1 MNTGQSRA
9 IGGFPD
15 SLVGG
20 CPVAVMVIEVPQ
32 ELKALGD
39 AMVEAMA
46 VVSRARAGRAGKAV
60 DYAAVEVAIG
70 EAAARIER
78 AGHEAVLQSLDVDR
92 PNVLIGGARYA
103 RVGRCEAT
111 YYTLAGPVVVE
122 RSLYREVGQRNAKV
136 VDPVSLRAGV
146 IADGWLP
153 RTASAMAH
161 QVQQV
166 TSREAEQG
174 ARQVGRLPYSRCSF
188 ERVAHAV
195 GALYVPAHG
204 DIEDALIE
212 EYEIPAAA
220 RSVSV
225 SVDRVSV
232 AMEESLPRP
241 VGRPK
246 KGAPKRPVARNFR
259 MAYCATVTL
268 HDGDGDALHTIRYGR
283 MPQGDAKNLC
293 EGLGADVAALL
304 LKRPGLKVAAL
315 CDGAAELWNL
325 LAEPLGREAL
335 GIDVHEL
342 VDLWHLL
349 EKLGRAAAVI
359 HGSGS
364 AGDVV
369 KGWRLRLLN
378 SSSAAEGIL
387 AELKQSGREQMQM
400 GESRPVHEAIT
411 YIENNGKRMDYA
423 AARRQGLP
431 VGSGNVEAT
440 CKSLVEVRMKRPG
453 ARWKEATGEHV
464 IQLRAVAL
472 SDRWDAAMD
481 LTLRPLRKAV
491 RAA

>member
-1 MNTGQSRA
+1 
-9 IGGFPD
+9 
-15 SLVGG
+15 
-20 CPVAVMVIEVPQ
+20 VAVMVIEVPE
-32 ELKALGD
+32 ELKPLGD
-39 AMVEAMA
+39 AMMDAIAA
-46 VVSRARAGRAGKAV
+46 VRKARAATGAGKAV

-70 EAAARIER
+70 GAAARIER
-78 AGHEAVLQSLDVDR
+78 AGHLTVLQSLDVDR
-92 PNVLIGGARYA
+92 PSVMIGGARFTK
-103 RVGRCEAT
+103 VGRCEAT

-122 RSLYREVGQRNAKV
+122 RSLYREAGKRNAKV

-146 IADGWLP
+146 VADGWLP

-166 TSREAEQG
+166 TSREAEES
-174 ARQVGRLPYSRCSF
+174 ARRLGRLPYSRSSF

-195 GALYVPAHG
+195 GDLYVPAHG

-212 EYEIPAAA
+212 EYEIPREA

-225 SVDRVSV
+225 SLDRVSV
-232 AMEESLPRP
+232 PMEEPRPRP

-246 KGAPKRPVARNFR
+246 KDDPKRPVARNFR

-268 HDGDGDALHTIRYGR
+268 HDRDGNGLHTIRYGR
-283 MPQGDAKNLC
+283 MPQGDARNLC

-304 LKRPGLKVAAL
+304 AKRPGLKVATL

-325 LAEPLGREAL
+325 LSEPLGEEAL
-335 GIDVHEL
+335 GTEVHKV

-349 EKLGRAAAVI
+349 EKLGRAAGVI
-359 HGSGS
+359 HGSS
-364 AGDVV
+364 AADEVV
-369 KGWRLRLLN
+369 QRWRLRLLN
-378 SSSAAEGIL
+378 SSRAAEAIL
-387 AELKQSGREQMQM
+387 GELKQSRREHVQV
-400 GESRPVHEAIT
+400 GDARPVHDAIT
-411 YIENNGKRMDYA
+411 YIENNGDRMDYA
-423 AARRQGLP
+423 TARRRGLP

-453 ARWKEATGEHV
+453 ARWKEESGEHV

-481 LTLRPLRKAV
+481 RTLKPLRKAV

>member
-1 MNTGQSRA
+1 MPSEGC
-9 IGGFPD
+9 PD
-15 SLVGG
+15 SLGGG
-20 CPVAVMVIEVPQ
+20 CPVAVMVIEVPE

-39 AMVEAMA
+39 AMVEALAA
-46 VVSRARAGRAGKAV
+46 VTKARAGTKGGKAM
-60 DYAAVEVAIG
+60 DYGAVEMAMG
-70 EAAARIER
+70 EAVARIER
-78 AGHEAVLQSLDVDR
+78 AGHQLVLQSLDVDL
-92 PNVLIGGARYA
+92 PAVLIDGVRHA
-103 RVGRCEAT
+103 RVGRCQAT
-111 YYTLAGPVVVE
+111 YYTLAGPVLVE
-122 RSLYREVGQRNAKV
+122 RSLYRPAGQRNAKV

-146 IADGWLP
+146 VEDGWLP
-153 RTASAMAH
+153 RTARAMAH

-166 TSREAEQG
+166 TSREAEES
-174 ARQVGRLPYSRCSF
+174 ARQLGRLPYSRCSF

-195 GALYVPAHG
+195 GEIYVPAHG

-212 EYEIPAAA
+212 RYEIPEQA

-225 SVDRVSV
+225 SLDRVSMP
-232 AMEESLPRP
+232 MEEPLPRP

-268 HDGDGDALHTIRYGR
+268 HDQEGEALHTIRYGR

-293 EGLGADVAALL
+293 EGLGADVAALRA
-304 LKRPGLKVAAL
+304 KNPGLSVSAL
-315 CDGAAELWNL
+315 CDGASEMWNL
-325 LAEPLGREAL
+325 LAEPLGEEAL
-335 GIDVHEL
+335 GTKVHEL
-342 VDLWHLL
+342 VDMWHLL
-349 EKLGRAAAVI
+349 EKLGRAAAVV

-364 AGDVV
+364 AGEVV
-369 KGWRLRLLN
+369 RGWRMKLLN
-378 SSSAAEGIL
+378 SSRAAEGIL
-387 AELKQSGREQMQM
+387 DELKQSGREHAQV

-411 YIENNGKRMDYA
+411 YIENNGDRMDYA
-423 AARRQGLP
+423 TARRRGLP

-453 ARWKEATGEHV
+453 ARWKEDSGEHV
-464 IQLRAVAL
+464 IHLRALAL

>member
-1 MNTGQSRA
+1 MA
-9 IGGFPD
+9 
-15 SLVGG
+15 
-20 CPVAVMVIEVPQ
+20 AMVIEVPE
-32 ELKALGD
+32 ELKALRD

-46 VVSRARAGRAGKAV
+46 VVAKARSGTGAGKAV
-60 DYAAVEVAIG
+60 DYGAIEVAIG
-70 EAAARIER
+70 EAAARVER
-78 AGHEAVLQSLDVDR
+78 AGHQAVLQSLDVDR
-92 PNVLIGGARYA
+92 PSVMIGGARFA
-103 RVGRCEAT
+103 KVGRCEAT

-146 IADGWLP
+146 VEDGWLP
-153 RTASAMAH
+153 ATASAMAH
-161 QVQQV
+161 QVQMV
-166 TSREAEQG
+166 TSREAEG
-174 ARQVGRLPYSRCSF
+174 SARRLGRLPYSRSSF

-212 EYEIPAAA
+212 QYEVPPEAS
-220 RSVSV
+220 SVSV
-225 SVDRVSV
+225 SLDRVSV
-232 AMEESLPRP
+232 PMEEPLPRP

-268 HDGDGDALHTIRYGR
+268 HDRDGNGLHTIRYGR
-283 MPQGDAKNLC
+283 MPQGDAKNLA

-304 LKRPGLKVAAL
+304 VKRPDLKVSAL

-325 LAEPLGREAL
+325 LAEPLGEEAL
-335 GIDVHEL
+335 RTEVHKL

-359 HGSGS
+359 HGGGS
-364 AGDVV
+364 ADEVV
-369 KGWRLRLLN
+369 KAWRMRLLN
-378 SSSAAEGIL
+378 SSHAAEVIL
-387 AELKQSGREQMQM
+387 AELKESGRAHVQV
-400 GESRPVHEAIT
+400 GDGCPVHDAIT
-411 YIENNGKRMDYA
+411 YIENNGDRMDYA
-423 AARRQGLP
+423 TARRRGLP

-453 ARWKEATGEHV
+453 SRWKEDSGERI
-464 IQLRAVAL
+464 IQLRAAAL
-472 SDRWDAAMD
+472 SDRWDEAMD

-491 RAA
+491 RAV

>member
-1 MNTGQSRA
+1 M
-9 IGGFPD
+9 
-15 SLVGG
+15 
-20 CPVAVMVIEVPQ
+20 AVMVIEVPQ

-39 AMVEAMA
+39 AMVEAIAA
-46 VVSRARAGRAGKAV
+46 VAKARAGTVAGKAV
-60 DYAAVEVAIG
+60 DYASVEVAIG

-78 AGHEAVLQSLDVDR
+78 AGHQAVLQSLDVDR
-92 PNVLIGGARYA
+92 ASVMIGGARYA
-103 RVGRCEAT
+103 KVGRCEAT

-146 IADGWLP
+146 IGDGWLP

-212 EYEIPAAA
+212 QYEVPAEA

-232 AMEESLPRP
+232 SMEEPLPRP
-241 VGRPK
+241 VGRPRK
-246 KGAPKRPVARNFR
+246 DAPKRPVALNFR

-268 HDGDGDALHTIRYGR
+268 HDRHGDALHTIRYGR
-283 MPQGDAKNLC
+283 MPKGDAQNLC
-293 EGLGADVAALL
+293 AGLGADVAALL
-304 LKRPGLKVAAL
+304 AKQPELKVAAL
-315 CDGAAELWNL
+315 CDGAAEMWNL
-325 LAEPLGREAL
+325 LAEPISEKAL
-335 GIDVHEL
+335 GIEVHKL

-349 EKLGRAAAVI
+349 EKLGRAATVI

-364 AGDVV
+364 AEGVV

-378 SSSAAEGIL
+378 SSQAAGEIL
-387 AELKQSGREQMQM
+387 GQLKQSGREGVQV
-400 GESRPVHEAIT
+400 GEARPVHEAIT
-411 YIENNGKRMDYA
+411 YLENNGDRMDYA
-423 AARRQGLP
+423 AARRRGLP

-453 ARWKEATGEHV
+453 ARWHEESGEHV
-464 IQLRAVAL
+464 LQLRAVAL
-472 SDRWDAAMD
+472 SDRWDAAMR
-481 LTLRPLRKAV
+481 LTLRPLRQAV

>member
-1 MNTGQSRA
+1 
-9 IGGFPD
+9 
-15 SLVGG
+15 
-20 CPVAVMVIEVPQ
+20 VAGMVIEVPA

-46 VVSRARAGRAGKAV
+46 AVAKARGGTAAGKAV
-60 DYAAVEVAIG
+60 NYAAVEMAIG
-70 EAAARIER
+70 EATARIER
-78 AGHEAVLQSLDVDR
+78 AGHQAVLQALDIDR
-92 PNVLIGGARYA
+92 PSVLIGGARFVK
-103 RVGRCEAT
+103 VGRCEAT

-122 RSLYREVGQRNAKV
+122 RSLYREVGRRNARV

-146 IADGWLP
+146 VEDGWLP

-166 TSREAEQG
+166 TSREAEEG
-174 ARQVGRLPYSRCSF
+174 ARQLGRLPYSRSSF

-212 EYEIPAAA
+212 QYQVPAEA

-225 SVDRVSV
+225 SLDRVSV
-232 AMEESLPRP
+232 PMEEPRPRP

-268 HDGDGDALHTIRYGR
+268 HDRDGDGLHTIRYGR

-304 LKRPGLKVAAL
+304 AKRPGLKVAAL
-315 CDGAAELWNL
+315 CDGAPELWNL
-325 LAEPLGREAL
+325 LAEPLDREAL
-335 GIDVHEL
+335 GTEVHEL

-359 HGSGS
+359 HGRAS
-364 AGDVV
+364 ADGVV

-378 SSSAAEGIL
+378 SSRAAEGIL
-387 AELKQSGREQMQM
+387 AELKQSGREQVRV
-400 GESRPVHEAIT
+400 GEGRPVHDAIT
-411 YIENNGKRMDYA
+411 YVENNGTRMDYA
-423 AARRQGLP
+423 AARRCGLP

-440 CKSLVEVRMKRPG
+440 CKSLVEVRMKRAG
-453 ARWKEATGEHV
+453 ARWKEESGEHV

-481 LTLRPLRKAV
+481 LTLKPLRKAV

>member
-1 MNTGQSRA
+1 
-9 IGGFPD
+9 
-15 SLVGG
+15 
-20 CPVAVMVIEVPQ
+20 
-32 ELKALGD
+32 
-39 AMVEAMA
+39 MVEALAA
-46 VVSRARAGRAGKAV
+46 VAKARAGTGAGKAV

-78 AGHEAVLQSLDVDR
+78 AGHQIVLQALDVDR
-92 PNVLIGGARYA
+92 PSVMVSGARFA
-103 RVGRCEAT
+103 KVGRCEAT
-111 YYTLAGPVVVE
+111 YYTMAGPVVVD
-122 RSLYREVGQRNAKV
+122 RSLYRQVGQRNAKV

-146 IADGWLP
+146 VEDGWLP

-161 QVQQV
+161 HVQQV
-166 TSREAEQG
+166 TSREAEES
-174 ARQVGRLPYSRCSF
+174 ARQLGRLPYSRSSF

-212 EYEIPAAA
+212 QYEVPTEA

-225 SVDRVSV
+225 SLDRVSV
-232 AMEESLPRP
+232 AMEEPLPRP

-268 HDGDGDALHTIRYGR
+268 HDQDGDALHTIRYGR
-283 MPQGDAKNLC
+283 MPQGDVKNPS
-293 EGLGADVAALL
+293 EGLGADVSALFT
-304 LKRPGLKVAAL
+304 KRPRPKRGGLGAT
-315 CDGAAELWNL
+315 GAAGAVGTSWPSRWAKRLRNRGPR
-325 LAEPLGREAL
+325 ARGPVAPAREAR
-335 GIDVHEL
+335 
-342 VDLWHLL
+342 
-349 EKLGRAAAVI
+349 RAAAVI

-364 AGDVV
+364 ADEVL

-378 SSSAAEGIL
+378 SSRAADRIL
-387 AELKQSGREQMQM
+387 AELKQSGREHVQV

-423 AARRQGLP
+423 SARRRGLP

-453 ARWKEATGEHV
+453 ARWKEDSGEHV
-464 IQLRAVAL
+464 IQLRAIAL

-481 LTLRPLRKAV
+481 LTLKPLRKAV

>member
-1 MNTGQSRA
+1 M
-9 IGGFPD
+9 
-15 SLVGG
+15 
-20 CPVAVMVIEVPQ
+20 AVMVIEVPE
-32 ELKALGD
+32 ELKPLGD
-39 AMVEAMA
+39 AMMEAITA
-46 VVSRARAGRAGKAV
+46 VRKARAGTGAGKAM

-70 EAAARIER
+70 DAAARIER
-78 AGHEAVLQSLDVDR
+78 AGHQAVLQALDIDR
-92 PNVLIGGARYA
+92 PSVMIGGARFTK
-103 RVGRCEAT
+103 VGRCEAT
-111 YYTLAGPVVVE
+111 YYTLAGPVAVE
-122 RSLYREVGQRNAKV
+122 RSLYREAGKRNAKV

-146 IADGWLP
+146 LEDGWLP

-166 TSREAEQG
+166 TSREAEES
-174 ARQVGRLPYSRCSF
+174 ARHLGRLPYSRSSF

-195 GALYVPAHG
+195 GDLYVPAHG

-212 EYEIPAAA
+212 QYEIPREA

-225 SVDRVSV
+225 SLDRVSV
-232 AMEESLPRP
+232 PMEEPRPRP

-246 KGAPKRPVARNFR
+246 KDDPKRPVARNFR

-268 HDGDGDALHTIRYGR
+268 HDRDGNGLHTIRYGR
-283 MPQGDAKNLC
+283 MPQGDARNLC
-293 EGLGADVAALL
+293 EGLGADVMALL
-304 LKRPGLKVAAL
+304 AKRPGLKVATL

-325 LAEPLGREAL
+325 LSEPLGEEAL
-335 GIDVHEL
+335 GTEVHKV

-349 EKLGRAAAVI
+349 EKLGRAAGVI

-364 AGDVV
+364 ADEVV
-369 KGWRLRLLN
+369 QRWRLRLLN
-378 SSSAAEGIL
+378 SSRAAEGIL
-387 AELKQSGREQMQM
+387 EELKHSGREHVQV
-400 GESRPVHEAIT
+400 SDARPVHDAIT
-411 YIENNGKRMDYA
+411 YIENNGDRMDYA
-423 AARRQGLP
+423 TARRRGLP

-453 ARWKEATGEHV
+453 ARWKEESGEHI

-481 LTLRPLRKAV
+481 LTLKPLRKAV

>member
-1 MNTGQSRA
+1 MDGM
-9 IGGFPD
+9 
-15 SLVGG
+15 L
-20 CPVAVMVIEVPQ
+20 IEVPQ

-39 AMVEAMA
+39 AMVEALAA
-46 VVSRARAGRAGKAV
+46 VAKARAGTGAGKAV

-78 AGHEAVLQSLDVDR
+78 AGHQIVLQALDVDR
-92 PNVLIGGARYA
+92 PSVMVSGARFA
-103 RVGRCEAT
+103 KVGRCEAT
-111 YYTLAGPVVVE
+111 YYTMAGPVVVD
-122 RSLYREVGQRNAKV
+122 RSLYRQVGQRNAKV

-146 IADGWLP
+146 VEDGWLP

-161 QVQQV
+161 HVQQV
-166 TSREAEQG
+166 TSREAEES
-174 ARQVGRLPYSRCSF
+174 ARQLGRLPYSRSSF

-212 EYEIPAAA
+212 QYEVPTEA

-225 SVDRVSV
+225 SLDRVSV
-232 AMEESLPRP
+232 AMEEPLPRP

-268 HDGDGDALHTIRYGR
+268 HDQDGDALHTIRYGR
-283 MPQGDAKNLC
+283 MPQGDVKNLC
-293 EGLGADVAALL
+293 EGLGADVSALL
-304 LKRPGLKVAAL
+304 AKRPRLKVAAL

-325 LAEPLGREAL
+325 LAEPLGEKAL
-335 GIDVHEL
+335 GTEVHEL

-364 AGDVV
+364 ADEVL

-378 SSSAAEGIL
+378 SSRAADRIL
-387 AELKQSGREQMQM
+387 AELKQSGREHVQV

-423 AARRQGLP
+423 SARRRGLP

-453 ARWKEATGEHV
+453 ARWKEDSGEHV
-464 IQLRAVAL
+464 IQLRAIAL

-481 LTLRPLRKAV
+481 LTLKPLRKAV